1 MSAFT
6 SAPSLEVC
14 VDTSEGLA
22 TAIAAKVDRIEL
34 CADLGVGGLTPTPGM
49 LAMAA
54 TAPMP
59 VYAMIRPR
67 QGDFVYGPE
76 DRAVMLGDIA
86 AVRQAGLAGV
96 VLGASRRDRSLDEDT
111 LAILCGA
118 AEGLGTTLHRAFDLV
133 PDPEAALATAIRL
146 GFERILTSGGVSDA
160 QGGRERLRK
169 LVTSAGGR
177 ISIMGG
183 GGVTPAN
190 VGDLLRSTGISEVHA
205 SAKVEVPQDA
215 DLVDWGFTT
224 PHVYATSRDT
234 IRALREAMRSATL
247 VSE

>member
-1 MSAFT
+1 MSAFDN
-6 SAPSLEVC
+6 SARLEVC
-14 VDTSEGLA
+14 VDTPEGLA

-49 LAMAA
+49 MAMAA
-54 TAPMP
+54 KAPMP

-67 QGDFVYGPE
+67 QGDFVYGP
-76 DRAVMLGDIA
+76 DDLAVMLGDIA
-86 AVRQAGLAGV
+86 AVRRAGLAGV
-96 VLGASRRDRSLDEDT
+96 VLGASRRDRSLDQDILE
-111 LAILCGA
+111 ILCRA

-133 PDPEAALATAIRL
+133 PDPEAALALAIRL

-160 QGGRERLRK
+160 HSGRQRLRK

-190 VGDLLRSTGISEVHA
+190 VGDLLRATGISEVHA

-215 DLVDWGFTT
+215 DLVDWGFAM
-224 PHVYATSRDT
+224 PRLYATSRET
-234 IRALREAMRSATL
+234 ILALRQAMRGAPHL
-247 VSE
+247 FG

>member
-1 MSAFT
+1 MPALDT
-6 SAPSLEVC
+6 SIRLEVC
-14 VDTSEGLA
+14 VDTPEGLA
-22 TAIAAKVDRIEL
+22 TAIAAEVDRIEL

-54 TAPMP
+54 KAPMP

-76 DRAVMLGDIA
+76 DRTVMLGDIA

-111 LAILCGA
+111 LAVLCGA

-133 PDPEAALATAIRL
+133 PDPEAALAIAIRL

-160 QGGRERLRK
+160 RDGRERLRK

-190 VGDLLRSTGISEVHA
+190 VGNLLRTTGISEVHA

-224 PHVYATSRDT
+224 PRVYATSRET
-234 IRALREAMRSATL
+234 ILALREAMRSSNHA
-247 VSE
+247 SE

>member
-1 MSAFT
+1 MSTFT

-14 VDTSEGLA
+14 VDTPEGLA
-22 TAIAAKVDRIEL
+22 TAITAKVDRIEL

-146 GFERILTSGGVSDA
+146 GFERILTSGRRFGCA
-160 QGGRERLRK
+160 GR
-169 LVTSAGGR
+169 A
-177 ISIMGG
+177 
-183 GGVTPAN
+183 
-190 VGDLLRSTGISEVHA
+190 
-205 SAKVEVPQDA
+205 
-215 DLVDWGFTT
+215 
-224 PHVYATSRDT
+224 
-234 IRALREAMRSATL
+234 
-247 VSE
+247 